1 MEFLKHFPIPRR
13 LASRVWLLT
22 LPSGLISFER
32 RQSVPKLPIGRGRF
46 LGLLLIAAGVAAAV
60 RGRQIGALQERL
72 PARLARFGDRPA
84 VGGGLLALGGVGLL
98 MRSIVLI
105 VYAIGL
111 AVAFARDA
119 VDLEEPQLPGRDS
132 DDGSWEYDESQV

>member
-32 RQSVPKLPIGRGRF
+32 RQSIPKLPIGRGRF
-46 LGLLLIAAGVAAAV
+46 VGLLLIAAGAAAVV
-60 RGRQIGALQERL
+60 RGRQIGVLQEKL
-72 PARLARFGDRPA
+72 PGRLARFGDRPA

-98 MRSIVLI
+98 MRSVVL
-105 VYAIGL
+105 VAYAFGL
-111 AVAFARDA
+111 AFAFARNS
-119 VDLEEPQLPGRDS
+119 VDLEDPQLPGRDS
-132 DDGSWEYDESQV
+132 EEGPWDYNESQV

>member
-32 RQSVPKLPIGRGRF
+32 RQSIPKLPIGRGRF
-46 LGLLLIAAGVAAAV
+46 IGLLLIAAGVLAV
-60 RGRQIGALQERL
+60 ARGRQAGALQEKL
-72 PARLARFGDRPA
+72 PRGLARFGDQPA

-98 MRSIVLI
+98 MRSVVLI
-105 VYAIGL
+105 AYAFGL
-111 AVAFARDA
+111 AFAFARNA

-132 DDGSWEYDESQV
+132 GDSSWDYDESQV